1 MIEIIL
7 TACPA
12 DLLQG
17 EARQNILFEVLQDL
31 LMKVSK
37 EDVVP
42 ELSSLV
48 AGVILTLMAN
58 LRQCF
63 LTDQSALPTEVG
75 HSSQYVSLLDG
86 TSSSHMTGF
95 GGVTGARTL
104 YSSSLQVVLRGLIEY
119 LMRSSKYSKCHKY
132 CWGFN

>member
-1 MIEIIL
+1 MVEIIL

-17 EARQNILFEVLQDL
+17 EARQNILFEILQDL

-42 ELSSLV
+42 ELSALV

-63 LTDQSALPTEVG
+63 MADQSTAQDVG
-75 HSSQYVSLLDG
+75 HSSQYVTLLDG
-86 TSSSHMTGF
+86 TSTGHMTGF

-104 YSSSLQVVLRGLIEY
+104 YSSSLQVVLRGLVEY
-119 LMRSSKYSKCHKY
+119 LMRSSKYA
-132 CWGFN
+132 